1 MMAATNWTPER
12 AGGVANAFCAGLL
25 TGGGELQPNSGN
37 EPGIVFTPMV
47 ESEIKNFKCLHL
59 ATLFLMD
66 NLNSTAGGNP
76 GFFVPENNKS
86 VFLIKIYLS
95 TS

>member
-1 MMAATNWTPER
+1 MLCVGAGGRSEKRWQYASLMMAATNWTPER

-47 ESEIKNFKCLHL
+47 ESER
-59 ATLFLMD
+59 
-66 NLNSTAGGNP
+66 
-76 GFFVPENNKS
+76 
-86 VFLIKIYLS
+86 
-95 TS
+95 